1 MAQGLSIEAAV
12 TSVVG
17 RFATTRERVL
27 VSRSYTYTER
37 HSVQRQGF
45 SARILPLRVKRVTL
59 TVRRTLPVFPEQRTL
74 LDRPSWSVWCQS
86 TKSLRSSPLRGS
98 KSRGVGSRG

>member
-12 TSVVG
+12 TSVIG

-37 HSVQRQGF
+37 HSVQPQGF
-45 SARILPLRVKRVTL
+45 SARILPLRVNRFTL
-59 TVRRTLPVFPEQRTL
+59 AVCRLLPVFP
-74 LDRPSWSVWCQS
+74 SVS
-86 TKSLRSSPLRGS
+86 
-98 KSRGVGSRG
+98 